1 MPMRAND
8 EMPDEV
14 NVLAVDD
21 AEQNLIALST
31 LLKRP
36 GIRLIVARSGKEALE
51 ALLVEDIALALLDVN
66 MPDMDG
72 FELADLM
79 RGAERTRSIPII
91 FLTASMP
98 ERTRIFQG
106 YDVGAVDFLIK
117 PLHPHLLISKIEA
130 FAQLHR
136 QKLQLARQL
145 EQIQQAQAM
154 SDLFVG
160 VLGHDL
166 RNPLANIV
174 ASAAVIKA
182 KPDDIESTKKRADVI
197 QRASARME
205 RLIAQ
210 VLDFAVARVRGIPV
224 DPKDA
229 NLETI
234 TRQFIAELEPSVATR
249 LELEVRGNPRGSW
262 DPDRIT
268 QVMANLVSNALDH
281 GSDSGRVGILIDG
294 SEPARVS
301 VEIRNEGVI
310 PSQLLPVLFSAFKS
324 REAGVRGIGLGLY
337 IVDQILRAHSGSV
350 SVRSE
355 EGRGTLF
362 KLELPR

>member
-1 MPMRAND
+1 MP
-8 EMPDEV
+8 EEV

-21 AEQNLIALST
+21 VEQNLVALAA

-36 GIRLIVARSGKEALE
+36 GIRLIVARSGHEALE

-79 RGAERTRSIPII
+79 QGSERTRSVPII
-91 FLTASMP
+91 FLTAAMP

-106 YDVGAVDFLIK
+106 YEVGAVDFLIK
-117 PLHPHLLISKIEA
+117 PLHPHLLIGKIEV

-136 QKLQLARQL
+136 QKRQLARQL

-174 ASAAVIKA
+174 ASAAVLKA
-182 KPDDIESTKKRADVI
+182 KPEDIESTKKRADVI
-197 QRASARME
+197 QRASSRME

-224 DPKDA
+224 QAKDA
-229 NLETI
+229 DLEAI
-234 TRQFIAELEPSVATR
+234 TRQFVAELEPSVAAR
-249 LELEVRGNPRGSW
+249 LELEVRGDPRGRW
-262 DPDRIT
+262 DPDRMT
-268 QVMANLVSNALDH
+268 QAIANLVSNALDH
-281 GSDSGRVGILIDG
+281 GSDGARVGILIDG
-294 SEPARVS
+294 TDATCVS
-301 VEIRNEGVI
+301 VEIRNQGVI
-310 PSQLLPVLFSAFKS
+310 PAELLPVLFSPFKS
-324 REAGVRGIGLGLY
+324 RAKGVRGIGLGLY
-337 IVDQILRAHSGSV
+337 IVDQILRAHTGRVEV
-350 SVRSE
+350 SSE
-355 EGRGTLF
+355 IGTGTRFL
-362 KLELPR
+362 LTLPR